1 MLHLLCSRVTL
12 TDSVLDRNDN
22 LVRLFGVLKTLA
34 DLGPAAT
41 AERDFSETAADV
53 LDKTLH
59 ALDAIQGALFVFEP
73 NACRLDYLA
82 SAGIESL
89 SDISCVDLSRTQAQ
103 AWFQL

>member
-1 MLHLLCSRVTL
+1 M
-12 TDSVLDRNDN
+12 DRNDN

-59 ALDAIQGALFVFEP
+59 ALDAIQGALFVFERY
-73 NACRLDYLA
+73 ARRARIFRC
-82 SAGIESL
+82 
-89 SDISCVDLSRTQAQ
+89 SRGFTR
-103 AWFQL
+103 